1 MNTPLSSAAKM
12 LLVSIAFCL
21 LLVGVRM
28 YYTGS
33 IMYGFYIWNMVLAVM
48 PLIFSR
54 QLVHRR
60 PLHWRSLLLLGGW
73 LVFFPNAPYLVTD
86 ILHFT
91 SASSA
96 PRWFDLVLV
105 TTAAWNGLLLGAL
118 SLMHIEGFLAL
129 HFSKPA
135 VSGILLFI
143 MVLCGYGVYLG
154 RFLRFNS
161 WDVLTDPYA
170 LFSIVGQHW
179 LQPAAHVTVW
189 AFTLLFAGMFAIF
202 YFTLK
207 YLKQ

>member
-1 MNTPLSSAAKM
+1 MNAPLSSAAKM
-12 LLVSIAFCL
+12 LLVSVAFCL

-48 PLIFSR
+48 PLVFSR
-54 QLVHRR
+54 QLADRR
-60 PLHWRSLLLLGGW
+60 PLHWRSLLLLGAW

-91 SASSA
+91 GASSA
-96 PRWFDLVLV
+96 PRWFDLILV

-118 SLMHIEGFLAL
+118 SLLHVESFLAP
-129 HFSKPA
+129 HFSKTA
-135 VSGILLFI
+135 VNGTLLFI

-161 WDVLTDPYA
+161 WDVLADPYA
-170 LFSIVGQHW
+170 LFSTVGQHW
-179 LQPAAHVTVW
+179 LQPAAHISVW
-189 AFTLLFAGMFAIF
+189 AFSLLFAGMFSIF